1 MGPRRPAKKALPE
14 KRIYFTL
21 AVEAITTLK
30 DPTGTSQPAIEK
42 YIASTYGGFNFKR
55 HLLRGALKRAIAK
68 GDILVHH
75 NHKNSYKMPPKSAAK
90 KKAPTKKK
98 AKKKAPAKKKKVTKK
113 KKTTKKKKVTKKKT
127 TKKKRTK
134 KKAPAKKRTT
144 KKKRSK
150 KKK

>member
-1 MGPRRPAKKALPE
+1 MG
-14 KRIYFTL
+14 IYFTL

-90 KKAPTKKK
+90 KKAPAKKK

-113 KKTTKKKKVTKKKT
+113 KKTTKKKKVTKKKKTTKKKVTKKKKT